1 MNHFMTNYEM
11 RIIKI
16 VVAPKGEPIWSEQA
30 TQIEIVD
37 EAAGEFVKVTQEGGH
52 TDLAKSICFGPDQWV
67 TIREAIDDM
76 IAKCRKG
83 R

>member
-1 MNHFMTNYEM
+1 MSNYET
-11 RIIKI
+11 RITKI
-16 VVAPKGEPIWSEQA
+16 VVSPKGEPIWSEQA

-52 TDLAKSICFGPDQWV
+52 TDLAKSIGFDPVEWV

-76 IAKCRKG
+76 ISKCRKDE
-83 R
+83 